1 VSVTQLNIDVKIA
14 GAEDAAGKLKKVE
27 DAADATGKKAKEAG
41 GLFSDFGAGV
51 RKLDNA
57 VDAVEKPMRALNG
70 ALDIA
75 SVALGVGLAGPLGMV
90 IGQFIDFAKSVGENI
105 RQSDLFVSS
114 ADAMAA
120 SFARVGAAAS
130 QVTTEVDAIIKS
142 VGIANIGLQQL
153 GQLRGKGL
161 QLADIE
167 SDVATFEQ
175 QAKEYTASA
184 EEARRQATSLDE
196 QFRAALLKQAQDF
209 AGLQEQ
215 VMRDA
220 TGAVQRRYDASNA
233 LLDELA
239 NRRQQ
244 AEEAALDFEARR
256 ETADFNGQK
265 RARDRAALLGDAN
278 TLAGKVVE
286 AEKKQ
291 AAAIDETAAATTRAA
306 KATTDRS
313 KAIAAAD
320 AEAERARLQ
329 EFDRVAG
336 LVLAE
341 EKTARARELA
351 STPLALAEGLPT
363 QGPTLMQAL
372 GDVIGPGAPA
382 VKTISPVEE
391 SLTSL
396 TQSAMDLESM
406 GVGALQ
412 SFSQAAGQALATLV
426 IDGDKA
432 GVSFKKLAGQV
443 AAGLSAQAFGYAVFL
458 SALGVAAALTG
469 PVLGYTAPGLFQGA
483 AVMAGTGLL
492 LASTARALGAS
503 TVSSS
508 GGAASAGGSASGAQ
522 DRVSSF
528 SAGGGG
534 AQPVAVTVVLG
545 VDEVSNVLVR
555 QSQREA
561 RSGSLS
567 SSRLAVA

>member
-1 VSVTQLNIDVKIA
+1 VSVTSLAIDVKIQ
-14 GAEDAAGKLKKVE
+14 GADDAAAKLKKVE
-27 DAADATGKKAKEAG
+27 DAAEATGKKADKAG
-41 GLFSDFGAGV
+41 GFFAGFENQV
-51 RKLDNA
+51 KKLDDA
-57 VDAVEKPMRALNG
+57 VDKVERPMRVFNG

-90 IGQFIDFAKSVGENI
+90 IGQFVDLAKSVGENI
-105 RQSDLFVSS
+105 VQSGLFVNS

-130 QVTTEVDAIIKS
+130 QVTTEVDSIIKS

-167 SDVATFEQ
+167 SDIATNEAL
-175 QAKEYTASA
+175 AKEYTASA
-184 EEARRQATSLDE
+184 EEARRQAASLDE
-196 QFRAALLKQAQDF
+196 QFRAAQLKQAQDF

-239 NRRQQ
+239 IRRQQ

-265 RARDRAALLGDAN
+265 RARERAALLGEAN

-286 AEKKQ
+286 SEKKQ
-291 AAAIDETAAATTRAA
+291 AEAIDQTTKATERATRATRENTEAIQAEIERLKQAEFERITAKVIAEERAAIERE
-306 KATTDRS
+306 RS
-313 KAIAAAD
+313 
-320 AEAERARLQ
+320 
-329 EFDRVAG
+329 
-336 LVLAE
+336 
-341 EKTARARELA
+341 
-351 STPLALAEGLPT
+351 STPLALAEGLPV
-363 QGPTLMQAL
+363 QGPTLQEAL
-372 GDVIGPGAPA
+372 GDVIGPDAPA
-382 VKTISPVEE
+382 AKTISPLEE
-391 SLTSL
+391 SLKSL
-396 TQSAMDLESM
+396 SESAMNLESM

-412 SFSQAAGQALATLV
+412 SFSQAAGQALASLV

-432 GVSFKKLAGQV
+432 AGSFKKLAGQV

-458 SALGVAAALTG
+458 TALGVAATLAPVALG
-469 PVLGYTAPGLFQGA
+469 ALNPGGLFAGA
-483 AVMAGTGLL
+483 AAMAGTGLL
-492 LASTARALGAS
+492 LGVTARALGAS
-503 TVSSS
+503 TYGPGQSSQSAS
-508 GGAASAGGSASGAQ
+508 GSAGGAQ

-534 AQPVAVTVVLG
+534 AQPMQVTVVLG

-555 QSQREA
+555 QSQRESRA
-561 RSGSLS
+561 GSLS
-567 SSRLAVA
+567 SSRLAVV

>member
-1 VSVTQLNIDVKIA
+1 VSVTSLAIDVKIQ
-14 GAEDAAGKLKKVE
+14 GADDAAAKLKKVE
-27 DAADATGKKAKEAG
+27 DAAEATGKKADKAG
-41 GLFSDFGAGV
+41 GFFAGFENQV
-51 RKLDNA
+51 KKLDDA
-57 VDAVEKPMRALNG
+57 VDKVERPMRVFNG

-90 IGQFIDFAKSVGENI
+90 IGQFVDLAKSVGENI
-105 RQSDLFVSS
+105 VQSGLFVNS

-130 QVTTEVDAIIKS
+130 QVTTEVDSIIKS

-167 SDVATFEQ
+167 SDIATNEAL
-175 QAKEYTASA
+175 AKEYTASA
-184 EEARRQATSLDE
+184 EEARRQAASLDE
-196 QFRAALLKQAQDF
+196 QFRAAQLKQAQDF

-239 NRRQQ
+239 IRRQQ

-265 RARDRAALLGDAN
+265 RARERAALLGEAN

-286 AEKKQ
+286 SEKKQ
-291 AAAIDETAAATTRAA
+291 AEAIDQTTKATERATRATRENTEAIQAEIERLKQAEFERITA
-306 KATTDRS
+306 KV
-313 KAIAAAD
+313 IA
-320 AEAERARLQ
+320 EERARI
-329 EFDRVAG
+329 E
-336 LVLAE
+336 
-341 EKTARARELA
+341 RERS
-351 STPLALAEGLPT
+351 STPLALAEGLPV
-363 QGPTLMQAL
+363 QGPTLQEAL
-372 GDVIGPGAPA
+372 GDVIGPDAPA
-382 VKTISPVEE
+382 AKAISPLEE
-391 SLTSL
+391 NLKSLSE
-396 TQSAMDLESM
+396 SAMNLESM

-412 SFSQAAGQALATLV
+412 SFSQAAGQALASLV

-432 GVSFKKLAGQV
+432 AGSFKKLAGQV

-458 SALGVAAALTG
+458 TALGVAATLAPVALG
-469 PVLGYTAPGLFQGA
+469 ALNPGGLFAGA
-483 AVMAGTGLL
+483 AAMAGTGLL
-492 LASTARALGAS
+492 LGVTARALGAS
-503 TVSSS
+503 TYGPGQSSQSAS
-508 GGAASAGGSASGAQ
+508 GSAGGAQ

-534 AQPVAVTVVLG
+534 AQPMQVTVVLG

-555 QSQREA
+555 QSQRESRA
-561 RSGSLS
+561 GSLS
-567 SSRLAVA
+567 SSRLAVV

>member
-1 VSVTQLNIDVKIA
+1 VSVSVTQLNIDVKIA
-14 GAEDAAGKLKKVE
+14 GAEEAAAKLQKVE
-27 DAADATGKKAKEAG
+27 QAADATGKKAEQAG
-41 GLFSDFGAGV
+41 GLFAGFERGV
-51 RKLDNA
+51 KKLDDA
-57 VDAVEKPMRALNG
+57 VDAVEKPMRVFNG

-75 SVALGVGLAGPLGMV
+75 SIALGVGLAGPLGMV
-90 IGQFIDFAKSVGENI
+90 IQQIIDFGPVLLESAK
-105 RQSDLFVSS
+105 
-114 ADAMAA
+114 AA
-120 SFARVGAAAS
+120 GIFAR
-130 QVTTEVDAIIKS
+130 
-142 VGIANIGLQQL
+142 
-153 GQLRGKGL
+153 
-161 QLADIE
+161 
-167 SDVATFEQ
+167 
-175 QAKEYTASA
+175 SA
-184 EEARRQATSLDE
+184 EEIAAGIRAIGAQAVSSSEDVTK
-196 QFRAALLKQAQDF
+196 FYAALARPGGVGAPEQQRAIVERAGVQLGGLRKELADLQ
-209 AGLQEQ
+209 AGLTE
-215 VMRDA
+215 A
-220 TGAVQRRYDASNA
+220 IGI
-233 LLDELA
+233 
-239 NRRQQ
+239 Q
-244 AEEAALDFEARR
+244 AEARR
-256 ETADFNGQK
+256 VIASTTDELTRQVGAIRSREEGDKLRQEREVARAELERAIGLEKTFRTEATNRQNAIDLVTRKTNEALGIQAETQK
-265 RARDRAALLGDAN
+265 QATKATVENTKAIESNNAA
-278 TLAGKVVE
+278 
-286 AEKKQ
+286 AEKRR
-291 AAAIDETAAATTRAA
+291 AMLAEIATLQQQ
-306 KATTDRS
+306 
-313 KAIAAAD
+313 
-320 AEAERARLQ
+320 ER
-329 EFDRVAG
+329 DRVAG

-341 EKTARARELA
+341 EKAARARELA

-382 VKTISPVEE
+382 VEKQATAAEQ

-412 SFSQAAGQALATLV
+412 SFSQAAGQALATLI

-492 LASTARALGAS
+492 LAGTARALGAS
-503 TVSSS
+503 TVASSS
-508 GGAASAGGSASGAQ
+508 GAASAAGSAGGAQ

-534 AQPVAVTVVLG
+534 AQPMQVTVVLG

-567 SSRLAVA
+567 TSRLAVA